1 MKLRKPALKM
11 DSVKI
16 ASKIVFFRSFFF
28 CFFYPIFSLYYLKD
42 LFYWTILTEPF
53 QGSRAC
59 FGGWSL
65 NIIAII

>member
-28 CFFYPIFSLYYLKD
+28 CFFYPIFSL
-42 LFYWTILTEPF
+42 F
-53 QGSRAC
+53 
-59 FGGWSL
+59 
-65 NIIAII
+65 II